1 MKSTLTEDEIEQYQL
16 QLLQNLGYAY
26 HHGYDLQPEGKDQER
41 ENFGDVVLKDRLQQA
56 IHRLNPTI
64 PADALNQAQRE
75 IFNIASSD
83 LLNNNEIFHKYLTE
97 GITVEYQKNGE
108 TRGEPV
114 NLIDWHN
121 IDNNEFLV
129 VNQFTVIEDNHNRR
143 PDLVI
148 FINGLPLVVIELKNA
163 VDEKA
168 NLRAAYNQ
176 LQTYKRE
183 IPSLFTYNALLVISD
198 GLSARAGS
206 LTADFNRFSAWKVPS
221 PSPSQREGDK
231 SLEVPLPL
239 GEGFRER
246 ANQGFTERAELE
258 ILTNG
263 LLNKQTLLDLIRH
276 FTVFEKTR
284 SEDLN
289 TGIVS
294 ITTIKKIAAYHQYY
308 AVNKAIESIVKACG
322 FPSPSPSQREGD
334 KKNNLEV
341 PRPLGEGFRE
351 REKLEIAKIPSPSPS
366 QREGDKKNSLE
377 VPRPLGE
384 GFRER
389 ENQESRES
397 IEDLGYKGGLAV
409 TTLLEQVRE
418 LRKNQTSAE
427 KVFWEIVRT
436 KRFLGL
442 KFRRQHQIG
451 NYIVD
456 FYCHDRKLVIELD
469 GEIHNQPEQQQ
480 RDRQRTEYLNSLGLT
495 VLRFTNQ
502 EIFQNLE
509 TVLQNLLDLL
519 SPSPTG
525 RGARGEM
532 PRPPR
537 DYWADVDVKSPSPT
551 GRGARGEGS
560 LSPSPTGR
568 GARGEGNLSLQ
579 ECTPR
584 KGGVIWHTQ
593 GSGKSLSMVFL
604 AGKLV
609 LDPNLNNPTVVM
621 LTDRNDLD
629 DQLFD
634 TFAGCQ
640 QLLRQD
646 PQQADNRDRV
656 RQLLNTNSGGII
668 FTTVQKFSPP
678 DNDLPPSGGNQRGAY
693 PKISDRANIIVLAD
707 EAHRSQYG
715 FTAKQ
720 VDIKDENGNITGKAT
735 RYGFAKYIRDALP
748 NACFVGF
755 TGTPIEQSDKNTPAI
770 FGDYIDIYDISQAVA
785 DGATVPIYYESRLV
799 KVDLDEAGRQL
810 LDELDEDLDSLLPLG
825 EGLGER
831 EQAKANQTRIEAIV
845 GSTQR
850 LQQIAQD
857 IVTHFEA
864 RQQVNKGKA
873 MIVTMTRR
881 IAVNLYDAIVNLRPD
896 WHSDDLTTGKIKVV
910 FTASAAD
917 EENLVKHHTSKA
929 NRQTLAQRL
938 KDPENSLELAI
949 VCDMW
954 LTGFDAPCLHTMYI
968 DKPLKSH
975 NLMQAI
981 ARINRV
987 FHEKTG
993 GLIVD
998 YLGLAAELKKALA
1011 FYANSGGKGDLTLNQ
1026 DVAVGLMLAK
1036 LEIVEQIMAD
1046 FAYEHYFDS
1055 TTGEKLNILK
1065 NAANYV
1071 ADPTIKDRFFSELNA
1086 LSKAHSLAVPHPDA
1100 IAAAEKISF
1109 FQAIQASLRKLTGE
1123 GEGGNL
1129 SNHDIETAIR
1139 QVVDQ
1144 ALVSDAV
1151 INIFDEAGIKNPDI
1165 SIISDEFMAEV
1176 RGMEHQNLA
1185 VELLQKL
1192 LKDEI
1197 KTSSRTNIVQS
1208 RKLSDLLDDAL
1219 RRYRNQVISVTDILE
1234 ELLNMAK
1241 DTKASQARGEELK
1254 LEPYEL
1260 AFYDALAQNQ
1270 SAQDVMGVDKLRD
1283 LAIVLCDR
1291 IRKNA
1296 SIDWNLKESVR
1307 ARMKVAVKRLLRQY
1321 GYPPDMEALATE
1333 LVLEQAKVFTEFEVA
1348 TNHSR

>member
-1 MKSTLTEDEIEQYQL
+1 MKSSLTEDEIEQYQL
-16 QLLQNLGYAY
+16 QLLQNLGYVY

-41 ENFGDVVLKDRLQQA
+41 ENFGEIVLKDRLQQA

-64 PADALNQAQRE
+64 PTDALNQAQRE

-206 LTADFNRFSAWKVPS
+206 LTADFNRFSAWKIPT
-221 PSPSQREGDK
+221 
-231 SLEVPLPL
+231 
-239 GEGFRER
+239 GE
-246 ANQGFTERAELE
+246 NHINELE
-258 ILTNG
+258 ILTTG

-294 ITTIKKIAAYHQYY
+294 ITTIKKIAAHHQYY
-308 AVNKAIESIVKACG
+308 AVNKAIESIVKA
-322 FPSPSPSQREGD
+322 SSQEGD
-334 KKNNLEV
+334 
-341 PRPLGEGFRE
+341 
-351 REKLEIAKIPSPSPS
+351 
-366 QREGDKKNSLE
+366 
-377 VPRPLGE
+377 
-384 GFRER
+384 
-389 ENQESRES
+389 
-397 IEDLGYKGGLAV
+397 
-409 TTLLEQVRE
+409 
-418 LRKNQTSAE
+418 
-427 KVFWEIVRT
+427 
-436 KRFLGL
+436 
-442 KFRRQHQIG
+442 
-451 NYIVD
+451 
-456 FYCHDRKLVIELD
+456 
-469 GEIHNQPEQQQ
+469 
-480 RDRQRTEYLNSLGLT
+480 
-495 VLRFTNQ
+495 
-502 EIFQNLE
+502 
-509 TVLQNLLDLL
+509 
-519 SPSPTG
+519 
-525 RGARGEM
+525 
-532 PRPPR
+532 
-537 DYWADVDVKSPSPT
+537 
-551 GRGARGEGS
+551 
-560 LSPSPTGR
+560 
-568 GARGEGNLSLQ
+568 
-579 ECTPR
+579 R

-609 LDPNLNNPTVVM
+609 LNQSLNNPTVVM

-646 PQQADNRDRV
+646 PQQASDRDQV

-668 FTTVQKFSPP
+668 FTTVQKFSPA
-678 DNDLPPSGGNQRGAY
+678 DGESLY

-799 KVDLDEAGRQL
+799 KVDLDETGRQL
-810 LDELDEDLDSLLPLG
+810 LDELDEDLSFEDLNTT
-825 EGLGER
+825 
-831 EQAKANQTRIEAIV
+831 QKAKANQTRIEAIV

-881 IAVNLYDAIVNLRPD
+881 IAVNLYDEIVKLRPD

-910 FTASAAD
+910 FTASASD
-917 EENLVKHHTSKA
+917 EGNLVKHHTSKA

-938 KDPENSLELAI
+938 KDPENSLELVI

-987 FHEKTG
+987 FFEKTG

-998 YLGLAAELKKALA
+998 YLGLAAELKKALS

-1055 TTGEKLNILK
+1055 STGEKLNILK

-1071 ADPTIKDRFFSELNA
+1071 ADPTIKDRFFSEVSA

-1100 IAAAEKISF
+1100 IAASEKISF

-1197 KTSSRTNIVQS
+1197 RASSRTNIVQS
-1208 RKLSDLLDDAL
+1208 RKLADLLEDAL

-1241 DTKASQARGEELK
+1241 DTKAAQTRGEALK

-1348 TNHSR
+1348 TNH

>member
-1 MKSTLTEDEIEQYQL
+1 K
-16 QLLQNLGYAY
+16 
-26 HHGYDLQPEGKDQER
+26 
-41 ENFGDVVLKDRLQQA
+41 
-56 IHRLNPTI
+56 
-64 PADALNQAQRE
+64 
-75 IFNIASSD
+75 
-83 LLNNNEIFHKYLTE
+83 
-97 GITVEYQKNGE
+97 
-108 TRGEPV
+108 
-114 NLIDWHN
+114 
-121 IDNNEFLV
+121 
-129 VNQFTVIEDNHNRR
+129 
-143 PDLVI
+143 
-148 FINGLPLVVIELKNA
+148 
-163 VDEKA
+163 
-168 NLRAAYNQ
+168 
-176 LQTYKRE
+176 
-183 IPSLFTYNALLVISD
+183 
-198 GLSARAGS
+198 
-206 LTADFNRFSAWKVPS
+206 
-221 PSPSQREGDK
+221 
-231 SLEVPLPL
+231 
-239 GEGFRER
+239 
-246 ANQGFTERAELE
+246 
-258 ILTNG
+258 
-263 LLNKQTLLDLIRH
+263 
-276 FTVFEKTR
+276 
-284 SEDLN
+284 
-289 TGIVS
+289 
-294 ITTIKKIAAYHQYY
+294 
-308 AVNKAIESIVKACG
+308 
-322 FPSPSPSQREGD
+322 
-334 KKNNLEV
+334 
-341 PRPLGEGFRE
+341 
-351 REKLEIAKIPSPSPS
+351 
-366 QREGDKKNSLE
+366 
-377 VPRPLGE
+377 
-384 GFRER
+384 
-389 ENQESRES
+389 SRES

-480 RDRQRTEYLNSLGLT
+480 RDRQRSEYLKSLGLT

-502 EIFQNLE
+502 EISQNLE

-525 RGARGEM
+525 RGAR
-532 PRPPR
+532 R
-537 DYWADVDVKSPSPT
+537 
-551 GRGARGEGS
+551 EGS
-560 LSPSPTGR
+560 LSPSPFGR

-579 ECTPR
+579 EGNPR

-646 PQQADNRDRV
+646 PQQASDRDRV

-668 FTTVQKFSPP
+668 FTTVQKFSPA
-678 DNDLPPSGGNQRGAY
+678 DGESLY

-720 VDIKDENGNITGKAT
+720 VDIKDENGNIIGKAT

-799 KVDLDEAGRQL
+799 KVDLDETGRQL

-831 EQAKANQTRIEAIV
+831 EKAKANQTRIEAIV

-864 RQQVNKGKA
+864 RQQFNKGKA

-881 IAVNLYDAIVNLRPD
+881 IAVNLYDAIVKLRPD

-910 FTASAAD
+910 FTASASD
-917 EENLVKHHTSKA
+917 EGNLVKHHTNKA

-938 KDPENSLELAI
+938 KDPENSLELVI

-998 YLGLAAELKKALA
+998 YLGLAAELKKALS

-1036 LEIVEQIMAD
+1036 LEIVQQIMAD

-1100 IAAAEKISF
+1100 IAASEKISF

-1197 KTSSRTNIVQS
+1197 KASSRTNVVQS
-1208 RKLSDLLDDAL
+1208 HKLADLLEDAL

-1241 DTKASQARGEELK
+1241 DTKAAQTRGEALK

-1270 SAQDVMGVDKLRD
+1270 SAQDVMGVDKLRE

-1333 LVLEQAKVFTEFEVA
+1333 LVLEQAKVFTEFEI
-1348 TNHSR
+1348 SQS

>member
-64 PADALNQAQRE
+64 PADARQQAQRE

-97 GITVEYQKNGE
+97 GITVEYQKDGE

-168 NLRAAYNQ
+168 NLRAAHNQ

-206 LTADFNRFSAWKVPS
+206 LTADFNRFSAWKTPT
-221 PSPSQREGDK
+221 
-231 SLEVPLPL
+231 
-239 GEGFRER
+239 GENSTVAER
-246 ANQGFTERAELE
+246 SRSNELE
-258 ILTNG
+258 ILTTG

-308 AVNKAIESIVKACG
+308 AVNKAVESIIKA
-322 FPSPSPSQREGD
+322 SSQ
-334 KKNNLEV
+334 
-341 PRPLGEGFRE
+341 
-351 REKLEIAKIPSPSPS
+351 
-366 QREGDKKNSLE
+366 
-377 VPRPLGE
+377 
-384 GFRER
+384 
-389 ENQESRES
+389 
-397 IEDLGYKGGLAV
+397 
-409 TTLLEQVRE
+409 
-418 LRKNQTSAE
+418 
-427 KVFWEIVRT
+427 
-436 KRFLGL
+436 
-442 KFRRQHQIG
+442 
-451 NYIVD
+451 
-456 FYCHDRKLVIELD
+456 
-469 GEIHNQPEQQQ
+469 
-480 RDRQRTEYLNSLGLT
+480 
-495 VLRFTNQ
+495 
-502 EIFQNLE
+502 
-509 TVLQNLLDLL
+509 
-519 SPSPTG
+519 
-525 RGARGEM
+525 
-532 PRPPR
+532 
-537 DYWADVDVKSPSPT
+537 
-551 GRGARGEGS
+551 EGS
-560 LSPSPTGR
+560 
-568 GARGEGNLSLQ
+568 
-579 ECTPR
+579 R

-634 TFAGCQ
+634 TFASCQ

-668 FTTVQKFSPP
+668 FTTVQKFSPA
-678 DNDLPPSGGNQRGAY
+678 NGETLY

-720 VDIKDENGNITGKAT
+720 VDIKDEEGNVTGKAT

-799 KVDLDEAGRQL
+799 KVDLDETVRQL
-810 LDELDEDLDSLLPLG
+810 LDELDEDLSFEDLSTT
-825 EGLGER
+825 
-831 EQAKANQTRIEAIV
+831 QKAKANQTRIEAIV

-873 MIVTMTRR
+873 MIVTLSRQ
-881 IAVNLYDAIVNLRPD
+881 IAVNLYDEIVKLRPD

-910 FTASAAD
+910 FTANASD
-917 EENLVKHHTSKA
+917 EGNLVKHHTNKA

-938 KDPENSLELAI
+938 KDPENSLEL
-949 VCDMW
+949 V
-954 LTGFDAPCLHTMYI
+954 
-968 DKPLKSH
+968 
-975 NLMQAI
+975 
-981 ARINRV
+981 
-987 FHEKTG
+987 
-993 GLIVD
+993 
-998 YLGLAAELKKALA
+998 
-1011 FYANSGGKGDLTLNQ
+1011 
-1026 DVAVGLMLAK
+1026 
-1036 LEIVEQIMAD
+1036 
-1046 FAYEHYFDS
+1046 
-1055 TTGEKLNILK
+1055 IL
-1065 NAANYV
+1065 
-1071 ADPTIKDRFFSELNA
+1071 
-1086 LSKAHSLAVPHPDA
+1086 
-1100 IAAAEKISF
+1100 
-1109 FQAIQASLRKLTGE
+1109 
-1123 GEGGNL
+1123 
-1129 SNHDIETAIR
+1129 
-1139 QVVDQ
+1139 
-1144 ALVSDAV
+1144 
-1151 INIFDEAGIKNPDI
+1151 
-1165 SIISDEFMAEV
+1165 
-1176 RGMEHQNLA
+1176 
-1185 VELLQKL
+1185 
-1192 LKDEI
+1192 
-1197 KTSSRTNIVQS
+1197 RT
-1208 RKLSDLLDDAL
+1208 
-1219 RRYRNQVISVTDILE
+1219 
-1234 ELLNMAK
+1234 
-1241 DTKASQARGEELK
+1241 
-1254 LEPYEL
+1254 
-1260 AFYDALAQNQ
+1260 
-1270 SAQDVMGVDKLRD
+1270 
-1283 LAIVLCDR
+1283 
-1291 IRKNA
+1291 
-1296 SIDWNLKESVR
+1296 
-1307 ARMKVAVKRLLRQY
+1307 RLL
-1321 GYPPDMEALATE
+1321 
-1333 LVLEQAKVFTEFEVA
+1333 
-1348 TNHSR
+1348 

>member
-26 HHGYDLQPEGKDQER
+26 HHGYDLQPEGKKQER
-41 ENFGDVVLKDRLQQA
+41 ENFSDVVLKDRLQQA
-56 IHRLNPTI
+56 INRLNPTI
-64 PADALNQAQRE
+64 PADQLNQAQRE

-121 IDNNEFLV
+121 DNNEFLV

-206 LTADFNRFSAWKVPS
+206 LTADFNRFSAWKTPT
-221 PSPSQREGDK
+221 
-231 SLEVPLPL
+231 
-239 GEGFRER
+239 GE
-246 ANQGFTERAELE
+246 NHINELE
-258 ILTNG
+258 ILTTG

-308 AVNKAIESIVKACG
+308 AVNKAVESIVKA
-322 FPSPSPSQREGD
+322 SSQ
-334 KKNNLEV
+334 
-341 PRPLGEGFRE
+341 
-351 REKLEIAKIPSPSPS
+351 
-366 QREGDKKNSLE
+366 
-377 VPRPLGE
+377 
-384 GFRER
+384 
-389 ENQESRES
+389 
-397 IEDLGYKGGLAV
+397 
-409 TTLLEQVRE
+409 
-418 LRKNQTSAE
+418 
-427 KVFWEIVRT
+427 
-436 KRFLGL
+436 
-442 KFRRQHQIG
+442 
-451 NYIVD
+451 
-456 FYCHDRKLVIELD
+456 
-469 GEIHNQPEQQQ
+469 
-480 RDRQRTEYLNSLGLT
+480 
-495 VLRFTNQ
+495 
-502 EIFQNLE
+502 
-509 TVLQNLLDLL
+509 
-519 SPSPTG
+519 
-525 RGARGEM
+525 
-532 PRPPR
+532 
-537 DYWADVDVKSPSPT
+537 
-551 GRGARGEGS
+551 EGS
-560 LSPSPTGR
+560 
-568 GARGEGNLSLQ
+568 
-579 ECTPR
+579 R

-646 PQQADNRDRV
+646 PQQADNRDQV

-668 FTTVQKFSPP
+668 FTTVQKFSPA
-678 DNDLPPSGGNQRGAY
+678 DGETIY

-720 VDIKDENGNITGKAT
+720 VDIKDENGNVTGKAT

-799 KVDLDEAGRQL
+799 KVDLDETGRQL
-810 LDELDEDLDSLLPLG
+810 LDELDEDLSFEDLSTTQ
-825 EGLGER
+825 
-831 EQAKANQTRIEAIV
+831 QAKANQTRIEAIV

-873 MIVTMTRR
+873 MIVTMTRK

-910 FTASAAD
+910 FTASASD
-917 EENLVKHHTSKA
+917 EGNLVKHHTNKA

-938 KDPENSLELAI
+938 KDPENSLELVI

-1011 FYANSGGKGDLTLNQ
+1011 FYSNSGGKGDLTLNQ

-1046 FAYEHYFDS
+1046 FAYQHYFHS

-1071 ADPTIKDRFFSELNA
+1071 AAPTIKDRFFSELNA

-1100 IAAAEKISF
+1100 IAASEKISF
-1109 FQAIQASLRKLTGE
+1109 FQAIQASLRKLSGE

-1129 SNHDIETAIR
+1129 TNHDIETAIR

-1197 KTSSRTNIVQS
+1197 KASSRTNIVQS
-1208 RKLSDLLDDAL
+1208 RKLADLLEDAL

-1241 DTKASQARGEELK
+1241 DTKAAQTRGEALK

-1270 SAQDVMGVDKLRD
+1270 SAQDIMGVDKLRD

-1333 LVLEQAKVFTEFEVA
+1333 LVLEQAKVFTEFEVS
-1348 TNHSR
+1348 TNH

>member
-1 MKSTLTEDEIEQYQL
+1 
-16 QLLQNLGYAY
+16 
-26 HHGYDLQPEGKDQER
+26 
-41 ENFGDVVLKDRLQQA
+41 
-56 IHRLNPTI
+56 
-64 PADALNQAQRE
+64 
-75 IFNIASSD
+75 
-83 LLNNNEIFHKYLTE
+83 
-97 GITVEYQKNGE
+97 
-108 TRGEPV
+108 
-114 NLIDWHN
+114 
-121 IDNNEFLV
+121 
-129 VNQFTVIEDNHNRR
+129 
-143 PDLVI
+143 
-148 FINGLPLVVIELKNA
+148 
-163 VDEKA
+163 
-168 NLRAAYNQ
+168 
-176 LQTYKRE
+176 
-183 IPSLFTYNALLVISD
+183 
-198 GLSARAGS
+198 
-206 LTADFNRFSAWKVPS
+206 
-221 PSPSQREGDK
+221 
-231 SLEVPLPL
+231 
-239 GEGFRER
+239 
-246 ANQGFTERAELE
+246 
-258 ILTNG
+258 
-263 LLNKQTLLDLIRH
+263 
-276 FTVFEKTR
+276 
-284 SEDLN
+284 
-289 TGIVS
+289 
-294 ITTIKKIAAYHQYY
+294 
-308 AVNKAIESIVKACG
+308 
-322 FPSPSPSQREGD
+322 
-334 KKNNLEV
+334 
-341 PRPLGEGFRE
+341 
-351 REKLEIAKIPSPSPS
+351 
-366 QREGDKKNSLE
+366 
-377 VPRPLGE
+377 
-384 GFRER
+384 
-389 ENQESRES
+389 
-397 IEDLGYKGGLAV
+397 
-409 TTLLEQVRE
+409 
-418 LRKNQTSAE
+418 
-427 KVFWEIVRT
+427 
-436 KRFLGL
+436 
-442 KFRRQHQIG
+442 
-451 NYIVD
+451 
-456 FYCHDRKLVIELD
+456 
-469 GEIHNQPEQQQ
+469 
-480 RDRQRTEYLNSLGLT
+480 
-495 VLRFTNQ
+495 
-502 EIFQNLE
+502 
-509 TVLQNLLDLL
+509 
-519 SPSPTG
+519 
-525 RGARGEM
+525 
-532 PRPPR
+532 
-537 DYWADVDVKSPSPT
+537 
-551 GRGARGEGS
+551 
-560 LSPSPTGR
+560 
-568 GARGEGNLSLQ
+568 
-579 ECTPR
+579 
-584 KGGVIWHTQ
+584 
-593 GSGKSLSMVFL
+593 
-604 AGKLV
+604 
-609 LDPNLNNPTVVM
+609 M

-668 FTTVQKFSPP
+668 FTTVQKFSPA
-678 DNDLPPSGGNQRGAY
+678 DGESLY

-720 VDIKDENGNITGKAT
+720 VDIKDENGNVTGKAT

-799 KVDLDEAGRQL
+799 KVDLDETGRQL
-810 LDELDEDLDSLLPLG
+810 LDELDEDLSFEDLSTTQ
-825 EGLGER
+825 
-831 EQAKANQTRIEAIV
+831 QAKANQTRIEAIV

-873 MIVTMTRR
+873 MIVTLSRQ
-881 IAVNLYDAIVNLRPD
+881 IAVNLYDAIVKLRPD

-910 FTASAAD
+910 FTASASD
-917 EENLVKHHTSKA
+917 EGNLVKHHTSKA

-938 KDPENSLELAI
+938 KDPENSLELVI

-987 FHEKTG
+987 FFEKTG

-1011 FYANSGGKGDLTLNQ
+1011 FYSQSGGKGALALDQ
-1026 DVAVGLMLAK
+1026 DVAVGLILAK

-1046 FAYEHYFDS
+1046 FAYEHYFNS
-1055 TTGEKLNILK
+1055 STGENLNILK
-1065 NAANYV
+1065 NAANDV
-1071 ADPTIKDRFFSELNA
+1071 AEPTIKDRFFSEVSA

-1100 IAAAEKISF
+1100 IAASEKISF

-1123 GEGGNL
+1123 GEGGKL

-1151 INIFDEAGIKNPDI
+1151 INIFDEAGIKSPDI

-1197 KTSSRTNIVQS
+1197 KASSRTNIVQS
-1208 RKLSDLLDDAL
+1208 RKLADLLEDAL

-1241 DTKASQARGEELK
+1241 DTKAAQTRGEALK